1 MSHHDTRIGFVLLSN
16 SACPLPST
24 RIAVLNL
31 FPRLR
36 AAGYDP
42 QIVFEPIGAT
52 ETPDLSGL
60 AERAAARGC
69 ELVYFQ
75 KVHGPSVLT
84 EMRALREKGIRTVY
98 GVCDRIDDE
107 IVRTTDATTIVTEF
121 LRQQHAPELHDRI
134 HVVHDGIEHPELCH
148 PHANRPTTEILRA
161 VLVTSSALE
170 TIPVLG
176 RVPRHLDLTV
186 VGRYPEN
193 PTLKQTIRGHL
204 KRALLQPS
212 QPGLG
217 TLRSAGFQ
225 TRAWHPERVYA
236 DLLDTDIGI
245 IPVDTGFDPLP
256 GRQVSYWEV
265 KSENRLTLKMALGLP
280 VIASPV
286 PAYLDIVEQGVNGY
300 IARTRAEWLDAID
313 ALRDAEHRRQ
323 IGSAARR
330 TVLARFSME
339 AQAQKLIAV
348 FESLR
353 VGAALTT

>member
-1 MSHHDTRIGFVLLSN
+1 MSHNDKRIGFVLLSN

-31 FPRLR
+31 FPLLK
-36 AAGYDP
+36 AAGYKP
-42 QIVFEPIGAT
+42 EIIFEPASAT
-52 ETPDLSGL
+52 ETPELSGL
-60 AERAAARGC
+60 AKRAAARGC
-69 ELVYFQ
+69 EIVYFQ
-75 KVHGPSVLT
+75 KVHGPSVLA
-84 EMRALREKGIRTVY
+84 EMRDLREKGIRTVY

-107 IVRTTDATTIVTEF
+107 IVRATDATTIVTEF
-121 LRQQHAPELHDRI
+121 LRQQHAPELHSRI
-134 HVVHDGIEHPELCH
+134 HVVHDGIERPELCH
-148 PHANRPTTEILRA
+148 PHADRPPAATLRA

-176 RVPRHLDLTV
+176 RVPRQLDLTV

-193 PTLKQTIRGHL
+193 PSLTQAIRGHL

-217 TLRSAGFQ
+217 TLRSTGFR
-225 TRAWHPERVYA
+225 TRAWHPERVYG

-245 IPVDTGFDPLP
+245 IPVDTRFDPLP
-256 GRQVSYWEV
+256 GRNVSYWEV

-300 IARTRAEWLDAID
+300 IARSRAEWLDAIEV
-313 ALRDAEHRRQ
+313 LRNPEHRRRV
-323 IGSAARR
+323 GSAARR
-330 TVLARFSME
+330 SVLERFSRE

-348 FESLR
+348 FEDLL
-353 VGAALTT
+353 VGAALPP